1 MRRGCRHGPLRV
13 CNGRDGESS
22 PEMPDDSRSV
32 EEQVLVRELGRL
44 GAAGGAAGGA
54 IGGGRAGR
62 FGGSRGGRHG
72 AELAAKRIRT
82 DQCEMAVESHTSPD
96 DVLRA
101 ASLVLARL
109 GRLLDDV
116 PSPDAEVWGLLGGG
130 AGGLNP
136 VVVRVSADPVGD
148 GGCRAVV
155 RACAKEGLIKQ
166 RAAQKTAARVRDE
179 LLGRGDDTRGRVDL

>member
-1 MRRGCRHGPLRV
+1 M
-13 CNGRDGESS
+13 
-22 PEMPDDSRSV
+22 DDPRSV

-62 FGGSRGGRHG
+62 VGGRRGGRSG

-82 DQCEMAVESHTSPD
+82 DRCELTVECDMSPD
-96 DVLRA
+96 EVLRA
-101 ASLVLARL
+101 ASGLLAGM

-116 PSPDAEVWGLLGGG
+116 PPSAARDEVWALVGGG

-136 VVVRVSADPVGD
+136 VVVRVAADRLGD
-148 GGCRAVV
+148 AGCRAVV

-166 RAAQKTAARVRDE
+166 RAAQKTAARVRDA
-179 LLGRGDDTRGRVDL
+179 LVGRGDDRKGRVDL

>member
-1 MRRGCRHGPLRV
+1 MEDP
-13 CNGRDGESS
+13 
-22 PEMPDDSRSV
+22 RSV

-62 FGGSRGGRHG
+62 LGGGRGGRHG
-72 AELAAKRIRT
+72 AERAAKRIRT
-82 DQCEMAVESHTSPD
+82 DECEVAVECDTSPD
-96 DVLRA
+96 EVLRA
-101 ASLVLARL
+101 ASAVLARL

-116 PSPDAEVWGLLGGG
+116 PQSPAEVWAVVGGG

-136 VVVRVSADPVGD
+136 VVVRVAADELGED
-148 GGCRAVV
+148 GCRAVV

-166 RAAQKTAARVRDE
+166 RAAQTTAARVRDE
-179 LLGRGDDTRGRVDL
+179 LIAESRSPG